1 MISGETVKIEAW
13 IIKRLVYIFARL
25 AKRGHRPR
33 QPALRE
39 LMEIAGLPVP
49 ERSPHRN

>member
-33 QPALRE
+33 QESLRE